1 MGQYVQSNLTSG
13 ENVVHE
19 ARFHWIIF
27 FTPRAILTLWI
38 LPIIDSITSEF
49 AITNKRIIIK
59 TGLISRRTLEMNIAK
74 VESVNVDQGIL
85 GRILGYGVVTV
96 IGTGGTRETFQSIA
110 DPLAFRKAF
119 QQLTL

>member
-1 MGQYVQSNLTSG
+1 
-13 ENVVHE
+13 
-19 ARFHWIIF
+19 
-27 FTPRAILTLWI
+27 
-38 LPIIDSITSEF
+38 
-49 AITNKRIIIK
+49 
-59 TGLISRRTLEMNIAK
+59 MNIAK